1 MRPLFLVGAK
11 LLGIYLI
18 LDGLIEGL
26 LLMDGTAAVDPWS
39 TQIAVSTAVNLIA
52 GTALVFFTGLVATG
66 LRIPPSLAES
76 LPDWN
81 YRTGL
86 ETGIVLLGVFELLVA
101 LPQAIMRM
109 IDYHEQ
115 FSRTRDP
122 LDIVSVEVLRV
133 VAGLLM
139 VLFAHRIAGLVER
152 VNRHSSGP

>member
-11 LLGIYLI
+11 LLGICLI
-18 LDGLIEGL
+18 LNGLIEGL
-26 LLMDGTAAVDPWS
+26 LLIDGTVAVAPFS
-39 TQIAVSTAVNLIA
+39 TQIAVSSAVSLIA
-52 GTALVFFTGLVATG
+52 GTALVFFTGIVATV
-66 LRIPPSLAES
+66 LRIPQALAES

-86 ETGIVLLGVFELLVA
+86 EVGMLLLGVFELLVA

-109 IDYHEQ
+109 IDYHQQ

-133 VAGLLM
+133 VVGVLM
-139 VLFAHRIAGLVER
+139 VFFAHRIAGLLER